1 MRAFVAVDLSKEIR
15 AKLKVVQR
23 QFADFGTVQ
32 GQERVGQEQGQA
44 QLRQKL
50 KFVNPW
56 QTHQTVKFL
65 GEVPAERVV
74 DVKVALAGVSQSPFE
89 VALRGVGFFP
99 VPPLK
104 TKTGKA
110 KARVKTVRVV
120 WVGIEEGAEELRA
133 LQEEVESQL
142 QAAGVDFP
150 PERRGP
156 FSAHVTLCRVKKPL
170 SKEKTKTEKIEEKK
184 ARAHIFSVYDV
195 TKYIKQRLD
204 EDATLSDISVK
215 DFQCQSA
222 NFGSFVLFGLV
233 GVAAAA
239 ERV

>member
-15 AKLKVVQR
+15 AKLKEVQR

-32 GQERVGQEQGQA
+32 GQERVGQEQGQELGQA
-44 QLRQKL
+44 QGQEQLRQKL

-170 SKEKTKTEKIEEKK
+170 SKDELQAVLRKVAELKAVEVGRTRVEVLKLKK
-184 ARAHIFSVYDV
+184 STLTPKGPVYEDLFV
-195 TKYIKQRLD
+195 KRLGNQR
-204 EDATLSDISVK
+204 E
-215 DFQCQSA
+215 
-222 NFGSFVLFGLV
+222 
-233 GVAAAA
+233 
-239 ERV
+239 

>member
-15 AKLKVVQR
+15 AKLKEVQR

-32 GQERVGQEQGQA
+32 GQERVGQEQGQELGQEQGQE

-170 SKEKTKTEKIEEKK
+170 SKDELQAVLRKVAELKAVEVGRTRVEVLKLKK
-184 ARAHIFSVYDV
+184 STLTPKGPVYEDLFV
-195 TKYIKQRLD
+195 KRLGNQR
-204 EDATLSDISVK
+204 E
-215 DFQCQSA
+215 
-222 NFGSFVLFGLV
+222 
-233 GVAAAA
+233 
-239 ERV
+239 